1 MKESLKKIKNG
12 GFSLIELVIV
22 IAVLAILTILGGP
35 YFLRLINLARFES
48 AKNHMRD
55 SFTSCINSPDV
66 SPSNL
71 YIPGITFQSSNC
83 SSSMSATIDNS
94 CTISMDM
101 STGAKTGWDSSYEEC
116 SNSASNTAS
125 NNSNGNNNKI
135 SDWTAYANET
145 ASLEP
150 ISPQVLDASCET
162 TWAGVSRTGKA
173 EHATDGD
180 KSTKWTCDGMATI
193 DFDLGEKQ
201 EIRSV
206 NVEFSGDVTNG
217 NYIKIYV
224 DEKVVAEGTQPCCG
238 DGKTWFIEPTR
249 GQRIR
254 YETVEKPHTLNL
266 YGVDRGEEPQLQ
278 SATWSEIG
286 ELTVNGPYSYRTNKG
301 NSRTATGIF
310 SGN

>member
-1 MKESLKKIKNG
+1 MRESFKSLKNE

-22 IAVLAILTILGGP
+22 IAVLAILAILGGP
-35 YFLRLINLARFES
+35 YFLKLINLARFES

-55 SFTSCINSPDV
+55 SFTSCINDPNI
-66 SPSNL
+66 SPSNP
-71 YIPGITFQSSNC
+71 YIPGVAFQSSNC
-83 SSSMSATIDNS
+83 SSLMSATIDDS

-101 STGAKTGWDSSYEEC
+101 STGVKTGWNNSYEEC
-116 SNSASNTAS
+116 TTASNTAS
-125 NNSNGNNNKI
+125 NNNSGSNNKI
-135 SDWTAYANET
+135 SDWAAYANET
-145 ASLEP
+145 ASLES

-180 KSTKWTCDGMATI
+180 KSTKWTCNGMATI
-193 DFDLGEKQ
+193 DFDLGKKQ

-206 NVEFSGDVTNG
+206 NVEFDGDVANG

-224 DEKVVAEGTQPCCG
+224 DDKVVAEGTQPCCG
-238 DGKTWFIEPTR
+238 DGKTWFIEPTQ

-286 ELTVNGPYSYRTNKG
+286 ELTVNGPYSSRTNKG
-301 NSRTATGIF
+301 NSKTATGIY